1 MKFLWTS
8 STTGNSSA
16 SKIWTNIA
24 YAVATYIV
32 LTMQNVTWEV
42 LLVYMA
48 IVGGSEVASK
58 LIALRYGGGGAKDDN
73 KQETTTR
80 PSPPKGVG

>member
-8 STTGNSSA
+8 SSTGQSSA

-32 LTMQNVTWEV
+32 LTMQNVTWEI

-48 IVGGSEVASK
+48 VVGGSE
-58 LIALRYGGGGAKDDN
+58 IAKRVLTLKYGGGNND

-80 PSPPKGVG
+80 PSPPKRVE

>member
-1 MKFLWTS
+1 MKFLW
-8 STTGNSSA
+8 NSSA
-16 SKIWTNIA
+16 DGHPSTSKLWKHIA

-80 PSPPKGVG
+80 PSPPKGMG

>member
-1 MKFLWTS
+1 MNFLWTNSATGKS
-8 STTGNSSA
+8 SS

-32 LTMQNVTWEV
+32 LTMQTVTWEI

-48 IVGGSEVASK
+48 VVGGSE
-58 LIALRYGGGGAKDDN
+58 IAKRVLTLKYGGGQNESKI
-73 KQETTTR
+73 QEGTTR
-80 PSPPKGVG
+80 PSPPKRVE

>member
-8 STTGNSSA
+8 STTGQTST
-16 SKIWTNIA
+16 SKLWTHVA

-32 LTMQNVTWEV
+32 VIMQNVTWEI

-48 IVGGSEVASK
+48 VVGGSRV
-58 LIALRYGGGGAKDDN
+58 L
-73 KQETTTR
+73 
-80 PSPPKGVG
+80 

>member
-1 MKFLWTS
+1 MNFLWTNSATGKS
-8 STTGNSSA
+8 SS

-32 LTMQNVTWEV
+32 LTMQTVTWEI

-48 IVGGSEVASK
+48 VVGGSE
-58 LIALRYGGGGAKDDN
+58 IAKRVLTLKYGGQNEIKA
-73 KQETTTR
+73 QEGITR
-80 PSPPKGVG
+80 PSPPKRVE

>member
-8 STTGNSSA
+8 STTGQTST
-16 SKIWTNIA
+16 SKLWTHVA

-32 LTMQNVTWEV
+32 VTMQNVTWEI

-48 IVGGSEVASK
+48 VVGGSE
-58 LIALRYGGGGAKDDN
+58 IAKRVLTLKYGGGQND
-73 KQETTTR
+73 KQETGTR
-80 PSPPKGVG
+80 PSPPKGMG

>member
-8 STTGNSSA
+8 STSGQSSA

-32 LTMQNVTWEV
+32 LTMQNVTWEI

-48 IVGGSEVASK
+48 VVGGSE
-58 LIALRYGGGGAKDDN
+58 IAKRVLTLKYGGQND
-73 KQETTTR
+73 KQETGTR
-80 PSPPKGVG
+80 PSPPKGMG